1 MQASNI
7 KLYSKYKG
15 RKVCFNSRRGAGAT
29 IEGVVMQIDDAL
41 QVLIITDREGFPHA
55 IDSVTA
61 VEVK

>member
-1 MQASNI
+1 MQTNNI

-41 QVLIITDREGFPHA
+41 QVLIITDTEGFPHA